1 MLSLNTDRF
10 WTILFTIPLPLMLSS
25 VAVAQEA
32 TVDPEPIR
40 IATETTIKLAAID
53 VGNLNFHQPKLES
66 RVGQSAAGWIHQ
78 TVTNAQ
84 WAMLDR
90 VDPLRLIHP
99 TTRQVMVEPMKI
111 GGTHFKATRE
121 RIDTRAHQGIDLV
134 VPLQKTLRRWVSG
147 YDAVTGIRFDKFN
160 SFDSQA
166 PPRDSFA
173 ITSATASKHLVRLPP
188 SEFNRGT
195 QSLSEPRAYAA
206 NLILLDYCATF
217 DADLVSLFAPRR
229 GDEPEPDLVPPN
241 DFRRP
246 QRFRIEP
253 LVLVQST

>member
-1 MLSLNTDRF
+1 MLSPNTDRF
-10 WTILFTIPLPLMLSS
+10 WTILFTIPLPLLLSS

-66 RVGQSAAGWIHQ
+66 RADQSAARWMHQ

-99 TTRQVMVEPMKI
+99 TTRQVMVEPVKI

-121 RIDTRAHQGIDLV
+121 RIDTPAHQGIDLV
-134 VPLQKTLRRWVSG
+134 APRQITLPKWVSG
-147 YDAVTGIRFDKFN
+147 YDAVTGIRYDKFTI
-160 SFDSQA
+160 FDSQA
-166 PPRDSFA
+166 PPRDSLA

-217 DADLVSLFAPRR
+217 DADLTSLFEPRC
-229 GDEPEPDLVPPN
+229 GNGAESVLFPPN

-246 QRFRIEP
+246 QRFLFEP
-253 LVLVQST
+253 LVLVQSS